1 MTDTQLYLAI
11 GIPALLA
18 LANLGVMLT
27 MFTDLSR
34 RIGSLEDKIS
44 RISDQL
50 SERIDQLTGAVNDLD
65 KRLIKVEIKLNIQ
78 P

>member
-11 GIPALLA
+11 GIPAILA

-34 RIGSLEDKIS
+34 RIGSLEDKIGG
-44 RISDQL
+44 ISAHL

-65 KRLIKVEIKLNIQ
+65 KRLIKVEIKLDIQ